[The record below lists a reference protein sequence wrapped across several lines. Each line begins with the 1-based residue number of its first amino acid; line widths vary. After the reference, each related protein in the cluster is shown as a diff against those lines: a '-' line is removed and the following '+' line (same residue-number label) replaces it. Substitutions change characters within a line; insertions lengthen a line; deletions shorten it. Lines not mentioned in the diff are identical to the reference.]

1 MKIEQ
6 GYKREATVRIERHEV
21 GAAALDAA
29 VEGFAE
35 RIEGEV
41 HRMSNHDV
49 PEYGWWL
56 VSESFLDYV
65 AARSVRDPGLLGGKD
80 CRLAFQS
87 AATAAIGS
95 TALWAGLKDRARVI
109 VEYTGSGMIY
119 EDDAEVPADAAAPPR
134 HWLNAFYLNWISG
147 AQEDR
152 LLVDAAPTLRGHT
165 DRADIGLV
173 HALMALAFGHIE
185 GQDPAAAARGTS
197 DAERLALIDSVV
209 DGVGPGTDLPG
220 HRAALTALRALAAGD
235 RPGYHRALTALLE
248 HHHAQHSGEDD
259 PAPRT
264 LLPLDAITLASLGRW
279 GGGEWRPNEI
289 DSDYLPEA
297 LVRCFDTGEPRVL
310 TYGRKKRA
318 DAVEALAAGPIV
330 VDRPP
335 HPAAEQADLAQY
347 DEYARQQPA
356 EFREAG
362 TDADKATGLLLGLT
376 GRQLRRFRLRAAVD
390 PQGRDERQQEALLS
404 AAEAGAAALRLMR
417 AEAGTEVDIT
427 VGGTTHRLTATGGRS
442 AGPHPYTWLDLVAL
456 ALITGQR
463 ELLAACVL
471 TDPEILARS
480 ATAGAAYGQA
490 LQDYLRGADPEPA
503 LERAVRVIAPL
514 RDTTFVVPPV
524 VLLSQLVEGD
534 REGFALALADALEAH
549 REHYEVGDLGKEAE
563 AALSLDILALVCH
576 ARRMGWPVPVV
587 SPYLPEQLIK
597 RNSLVSGH
605 AS

>member
-1 MKIEQ
+1 M
-6 GYKREATVRIERHEV
+6 RIERHEV

-56 VSESFLDYV
+56 VSDSFLDYV
-65 AARSVRDPGLLGGKD
+65 AARSLRDPGLLHGKD

-95 TALWAGLKDRARVI
+95 TALGAGLKDRARVI

-119 EDDAEVPADAAAPPR
+119 EDDSEVPADAAAHPR
-134 HWLNAFYLNWISG
+134 PWLNAFYLNWISG

-152 LLVDAAPTLRGHT
+152 LLIDAAPALDGHT
-165 DRADIGLV
+165 GRADVGLV
-173 HALMALAFGHIE
+173 HALMAFAFGHIE
-185 GQDPAAAARGTS
+185 GQDPAAAARGAS
-197 DAERLALIDSVV
+197 EAERLALIESVV
-209 DGVGPGTDLPG
+209 DAVGAGTDLPD
-220 HRAALTALRALAAGD
+220 HRAALTTLRALAAGD

-248 HHHAQHSGEDD
+248 RHHAQHSGEDD

-264 LLPLDAITLASLGRW
+264 LLPLDAITLVSLGLRDGAW
-279 GGGEWRPNEI
+279 LPNEI
-289 DSDYLPEA
+289 ASDYLPEA
-297 LVRCFDTGEPRVL
+297 LVRRLDTGEPRVRA
-310 TYGRKKRA
+310 YGRKKRA

-330 VDRPP
+330 VGRPP
-335 HPAAEQADLAQY
+335 RPAAAQADLAQY

-404 AAEAGAAALRLMR
+404 AAEAGTAALRLMR
-417 AEAGTEVDIT
+417 AEPGTGADIT
-427 VGGTTHRLTATGGRS
+427 VGGTTHRLTATGGP

-471 TDPEILARS
+471 TDPDIFARNV
-480 ATAGAAYGQA
+480 TAGAAYGRA

-503 LERAVRVIAPL
+503 LERALRTISPL
-514 RDTTFVVPPV
+514 RDTNFVVPPV

-563 AALSLDILALVCH
+563 AVLSLDILALVCH

-587 SPYLPEQLIK
+587 SPYLPEELIT